1 MEHAYDLVNCTNTLN
16 HVVAIEYGE
25 NGLQFGKVH
34 NKMENVWATFIL
46 CKKVNLLLT

>member
-1 MEHAYDLVNCTNTLN
+1 MEHAYNFSELVNYANTLN

-34 NKMENVWATFIL
+34 NKMENVWVPL
-46 CKKVNLLLT
+46 HPL